1 MSGSNPEFSSSFSI
15 GPQTAGKIYNNK
27 GNQTINESGADA
39 TLASEFLLS
48 QLRSALARTPLDAR
62 TERAVST
69 ELDQL
74 EEAVSGAA
82 PNRERAASRL
92 SRITAM
98 LTGGGALAAAGSDL
112 ATSLA
117 DLAQWIGP

>member
-1 MSGSNPEFSSSFSI
+1 M
-15 GPQTAGKIYNNK
+15 
-27 GNQTINESGADA
+27 
-39 TLASEFLLS
+39 
-48 QLRSALARTPLDAR
+48 
-62 TERAVST
+62 ST